1 MRKWLQLTYVLNSRK
16 RLANLNK
23 FVQDKVNLWKA
34 TSRER
39 ERYSTRISNTL
50 TDLMPL
56 VPFYTPWK
64 RLNLWFFM
72 LSGGYRKNQRHKR
85 GSFPKLQNIL
95 VHPKIIFKYQDSLM
109 LSTHFFDSR
118 LITDFKSSRPEVFL
132 KILGWG
138 L

>member
-1 MRKWLQLTYVLNSRK
+1 MFWTQEKGLQILTSSFRIKWIFEKQL
-16 RLANLNK
+16 
-23 FVQDKVNLWKA
+23 
-34 TSRER
+34 RER